1 MTILTANAER
11 SWPGLE
17 VFPALPEQQP
27 ILANLLE
34 LYIHDF
40 SEFRKMQVGPDG
52 TFCYPN
58 LPLYWHEPDRHPL
71 LVRMD
76 GGLIGF
82 ALVKRGSEIS
92 GSGSVWDMAEFFVL
106 RGYRGRGIG
115 TEIAHEIWRL
125 FPGPWEVRVMQPNR
139 SAQRFWQRAI
149 TRFKGKVTHSRRVEK
164 AGESWRLFSFAA

>member
-1 MTILTANAER
+1 MTIMTTNAER

-17 VFPALPEQQP
+17 VFSAPPEQQT

-40 SEFRKMQVGPDG
+40 SEFRKMELGPDG
-52 TFCYPN
+52 KFGYPK
-58 LPLYWHEPDRHPL
+58 LPLYWHEPGRHPL

-76 GGLIGF
+76 GTLIGF

-115 TEIAHEIWRL
+115 SEIAHKIWKQ
-125 FPGPWEVRVMQPNR
+125 FPGAWEVRVMPSNR
-139 SAQRFWQRAI
+139 PAHRFWQRAI
-149 TRFKGKVTHSRRVEK
+149 TRIKGEVTHSRRVEK
-164 AGESWRLFSFAA
+164 ADESWRLFTFAA

>member
-1 MTILTANAER
+1 MTITTMNAER
-11 SWPGLE
+11 SWPDLE

-40 SEFRKMQVGPDG
+40 SEFRKTELGSDG
-52 TFCYPN
+52 RFGYPK
-58 LPLYWHEPDRHPL
+58 LPLYWREQGRHPL

-115 TEIAHEIWRL
+115 SEIAHKIWRQ
-125 FPGPWEVRVMQPNR
+125 FPGSWEVRVMQSNR
-139 SAQRFWQRAI
+139 SAHRFWQRAI

-164 AGESWRLFSFAA
+164 AGESWRLFSFTA

>member
-1 MTILTANAER
+1 MTITTMNAES
-11 SWPGLE
+11 SWPDLE

-40 SEFRKMQVGPDG
+40 SEFRKTELGPDG
-52 TFCYPN
+52 RFGYPK
-58 LPLYWHEPDRHPL
+58 LPLYWREQGRHPL

-115 TEIAHEIWRL
+115 SEIAHKIWRQ
-125 FPGPWEVRVMQPNR
+125 FPGSWELRVTQSNR
-139 SAQRFWQRAI
+139 SAHRFWQRAI

-164 AGESWRLFSFAA
+164 AGESWCLFSFTA

>member
-52 TFCYPN
+52 TFGYPN

-115 TEIAHEIWRL
+115 TEIAHEIWR
-125 FPGPWEVRVMQPNR
+125 
-139 SAQRFWQRAI
+139 
-149 TRFKGKVTHSRRVEK
+149 
-164 AGESWRLFSFAA
+164 

>member
-1 MTILTANAER
+1 MPIVPTNAER

-17 VFPALPEQQP
+17 VSPALPEQQP

-40 SEFRKMQVGPDG
+40 SELREMELGPDG
-52 TFCYPN
+52 RFGYPN
-58 LPLYWHEPDRHPL
+58 LPLYWHEPGRHPL
-71 LVRMD
+71 LVRID

-115 TEIAHEIWRL
+115 TEIAHEIWRR
-125 FPGPWEVRVMQPNR
+125 FPGLWEIRVMQSNR
-139 SAQRFWQRAI
+139 SAHRFWQRAI
-149 TRFKGKVTHSRRVEK
+149 TRFKGKVAHSRRVEK
-164 AGESWRLFSFAA
+164 DGTSWRLFSFAA